1 MAGVTQARGPA
12 LPPPVAAALA
22 QLRAGAVDQAAARL
36 SELASQDVLAGRR
49 AQARTTL
56 DAALAIAPHNAMLLA
71 RLAGLRHLEGDP
83 AAAEQLARRALS
95 ANPGEAMA
103 ATLLVDA
110 LVQRAACSEA
120 IAVGEACLARTPT
133 APHVR
138 RALSAAYLFAGRAH
152 DACTSAKR
160 ATDELGANPSAIASL
175 LLAALYDE
183 RLAAPQLAALHHIQG
198 ARLPPEPANA
208 RLAPR
213 PPLAGRALRV
223 GILSADLNLHPV
235 GQLAEPLLRELDRTR
250 FEIFVYARLAH
261 ADALTHRLKALPF
274 AWRDC
279 ATMSDAEVHAAMQ
292 ADRIDVL
299 LDLSGWT
306 AGGRPRLVAARAAPV
321 QIGWLGYP
329 FGTGLKTLDYL
340 IGDSHVLPAGCE
352 PLYGERLLRLP
363 GCFLCPQPL
372 AEAPPVA
379 PSPALLR
386 GAVTFG
392 SLNHLAKLSER
403 TVALWCDLLKH
414 VPDSRL
420 MLCAHGLGDAGT
432 RQYTQQRFA
441 AHGVDAKRV
450 ALLPPRESLAEFLGY
465 YDSIDIGLDPLPFNG
480 GATTLQ
486 ALWQGVPTVT
496 LPGRTL
502 ASRMGGSIAHAA
514 GLDEFVAR
522 DHADYVA
529 IARRWSAHVPEL
541 ARLRESLRGRLA
553 SSALYDAAR
562 FAHAFGDAVA
572 EAARRGPR

>member
-1 MAGVTQARGPA
+1 MAGVTVDRGQN

-22 QLRAGAVDQAAARL
+22 QLCAGAVDVAAARL
-36 SELASQDVLAGRR
+36 SELASQDVMAGRR
-49 AQARTTL
+49 AQARDTL
-56 DAALAIAPHNAMLLA
+56 EAALAIAPNNAMLLA
-71 RLAGLRHLEGDP
+71 RLAGLRQLEGDTT
-83 AAAEQLARRALS
+83 AGEQLARRAL
-95 ANPGEAMA
+95 AGNPGEPMA

-110 LVQRAACSEA
+110 LADRAACSEA
-120 IAVGEACLARTPT
+120 IAVGEACLARTPN

-138 RALSAAYLFAGRAH
+138 RALSRAYLFAGRAN

-160 ATDELGANPSAIASL
+160 AANELGSNPTAISSL
-175 LLAALYDE
+175 LLSALYDE

-198 ARLPPEPANA
+198 AKLPPDPPNA
-208 RLAPR
+208 KLAPR
-213 PPLAGRALRV
+213 PPLAGRLLRV
-223 GILSADLNLHPV
+223 GVLSADLNQHPV
-235 GQLAEPLLRELDRTR
+235 GLLAEPMLRELDRTR
-250 FEIFVYARLAH
+250 FEVFVYARVQH
-261 ADALTHRLKALPF
+261 ADALTHRLKLLPF

-279 ATMSDAEVHAAMQ
+279 ATMSDAEMHAAMQ

-321 QIGWLGYP
+321 QVGWLGYP

-340 IGDSHVLPAGCE
+340 VGDAQVLPPGCE

-363 GCFLCPQPL
+363 GCFVCAQAL
-372 AEAPPVA
+372 ADAPPVA

-386 GAVTFG
+386 GSVTFG
-392 SLNHLAKLSER
+392 SLNHLAKLSDR

-432 RQYTQQRFA
+432 RSYTQQRFS
-441 AHGVDAKRV
+441 AHGIDAKRV
-450 ALLPPRESLAEFLGY
+450 ALLPPRDSLPEFLGY

-496 LPGRTL
+496 LPGRSL
-502 ASRMGGSIAHAA
+502 AARMGASIAHAV
-514 GLDEFVAR
+514 GLDEFIAR
-522 DHADYVA
+522 DVAEYAA
-529 IARRWSAHVPEL
+529 IARRWAGRIAEL
-541 ARLRESLRGRLA
+541 ARLREGLRARLA
-553 SSALYDAAR
+553 GSSLHDAPR
-562 FAHAFGDAVA
+562 FARVFGDALL